1 MRGLRFGKS
10 TTTTKNKL
18 LPPRS
23 VNYLRT
29 DPKNA
34 ALKEI
39 KGQRRFSVVSG
50 KLRLRLEV
58 QDGLVYL
65 G

>member
-23 VNYLRT
+23 INYLRT

-50 KLRLRLEV
+50 KL
-58 QDGLVYL
+58 
-65 G
+65 